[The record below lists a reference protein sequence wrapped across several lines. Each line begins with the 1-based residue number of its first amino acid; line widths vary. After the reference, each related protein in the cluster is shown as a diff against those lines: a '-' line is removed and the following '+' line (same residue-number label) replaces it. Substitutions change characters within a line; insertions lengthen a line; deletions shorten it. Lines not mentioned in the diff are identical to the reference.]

1 MKLYVEI
8 YDEEFGGKI
17 CWKSFN
23 RKEEAEQY
31 MKDANELNG
40 IRAELKVKV

>member
-1 MKLYVEI
+1 MELYVAI

-23 RKEEAEQY
+23 RKEEAKKY
-31 MKDANELNG
+31 TKDVNKLNG

>member
-1 MKLYVEI
+1 MKLYVAI

-17 CWKSFN
+17 CWKSFK

-31 MKDANELNG
+31 MKYANELNG
-40 IRAELKVKV
+40 IRA